1 MRAVKIVAIGGPTF
15 RQQVALALDKTP
27 EDIGYE
33 PNLSAAEELLA
44 STRADVLV
52 LSPAVKVE
60 DALELT
66 EAVGR
71 SFPTTTVVV
80 VRDSL
85 PRGFLNRAMRAGV
98 RDVVDLSRG
107 GEELAEALERAA
119 DWAWNLKSS
128 QVDDESSDDGH
139 GTIISVFSSK
149 GGSGKTFIASNL
161 AVALAERSGKDTA
174 IIDLDIGMGDV
185 FCYFGE
191 DTTQPLHEML
201 ALGHKGDRES
211 LLQMGKQL
219 TKHLWGFGSPPDPSI
234 DRISADSVA
243 RLLTAFRGVFQYI
256 VIDVGV
262 DYSDHALTAF
272 DFSDTIC
279 LVTGLDVV
287 GVRHLSKG
295 YETLL
300 NIGIPRERLQI
311 VLNRADSKVGLDP
324 ADVERVLGL
333 KVDSLVPSSGLVP
346 KSLNK
351 GRPLYLSDSKSGVA
365 QSIGDL
371 ADRFITAPAGGLQGD
386 RRKHSKR
393 RPFFKKLGGADV
405 SGRASVEKPAT

>member
-1 MRAVKIVAIGGPTF
+1 MRTVKIVAIGGPTF
-15 RQQVALALDKTP
+15 RQQVAIALDIAP

-33 PNLSAAEELLA
+33 PNLSAVEELLA

-52 LSPAVKVE
+52 LSPAIEAE

-66 EAVGR
+66 VSVGS
-71 SFPTTTVVV
+71 SFPSTAVVI
-80 VRDSL
+80 VREFL
-85 PRGFLNRAMRAGV
+85 PEGFLNKAMRAGV
-98 RDVVDLSRG
+98 RDVVDLSQG
-107 GEELAEALERAA
+107 TDELAEAIERTSR
-119 DWAWNLKSS
+119 WAWNLKSS
-128 QVDDESSDDGH
+128 HGEDEPSEDGQ
-139 GTIISVFSSK
+139 GSIISVFSSK

-161 AVALAERSGKDTA
+161 AVALAERSGQDTA

-191 DTTQPLHEML
+191 DTTHPLHEML
-201 ALGHKGDRES
+201 ALGHKGDRDD
-211 LLQMGKQL
+211 LLQMGTQL
-219 TKHLWGFGSPPDPSI
+219 SDHLWGFGSPPDPSI

-243 RLLTAFRGVFQYI
+243 RLLAAFRGVFQYI
-256 VIDVGV
+256 VVDVGV

-279 LVTGLDVV
+279 LVTALDVV
-287 GVRHLSKG
+287 GIRHLSKG

-311 VLNRADSKVGLDP
+311 ILNRADSKVGLDP
-324 ADVERVLGL
+324 EDVERVLGL
-333 KVDSLVPSSGLVP
+333 HVDSLIPSSGLVP

-351 GRPLYLSDSKSGVA
+351 GHPIYLSDPKSGVA
-365 QSIGDL
+365 KSIGDL
-371 ADRFITAPAGGLQGD
+371 ADRFIEAPVLSSQRA
-386 RRKHSKR
+386 RPRPSKR
-393 RPFFKKLGGADV
+393 MPFFKKMGGTDV